1 MGNCLSK
8 IPEGAF
14 QLYKEA
20 LAESALNKERIYIR
34 RYDDLLAIGC
44 HVRKRVCKT
53 PVADRFPPQACNL
66 EWEIKASRHID
77 RIGNGK
83 IRAICG
89 LI

>member
-20 LAESALNKERIYIR
+20 LAESALNKDRIYIR

-44 HVRKRVCKT
+44 HVCKQVCKT
-53 PVADRFPPQACNL
+53 LVTDRFPLQACNL
-66 EWEIKASRHID
+66 EWEIKASRYID
-77 RIGNGK
+77 RTANGNT
-83 IRAICG
+83 RAICG